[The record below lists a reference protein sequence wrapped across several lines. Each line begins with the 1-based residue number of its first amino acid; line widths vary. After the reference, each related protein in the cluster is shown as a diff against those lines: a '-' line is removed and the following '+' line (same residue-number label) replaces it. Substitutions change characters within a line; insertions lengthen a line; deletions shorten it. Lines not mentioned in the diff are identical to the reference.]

1 MGKVI
6 FETDCINLQQAMNSS
21 NYSMSTIGN
30 LISDMQF
37 RLRMDFIEARVVY
50 VPRNCNKPAHE
61 LAAWGVG
68 RVHGDQTVWTTN
80 FPTVVTRLVTS
91 ALTVS

>member
-1 MGKVI
+1 MDAEACALSYAIQIADQLGMGKVI

-50 VPRNCNKPAHE
+50 VSRNCNKPAQE
-61 LAAWGVG
+61 LAVWGCG
-68 RVHGDQTVWTTN
+68 
-80 FPTVVTRLVTS
+80 
-91 ALTVS
+91 